1 MRLFAALFPDDGA
14 VRELERAVRPLRRED
29 AQGVRGVRWTPV
41 AGWHLTLAF
50 YGEVPDE
57 LVPEL
62 RQRLTAVAAG
72 VTAPTLRLAG
82 GGRFGDR
89 ALWAGV
95 DGDTESLTA
104 LATAARDTGTA
115 LGLLPD
121 ERPGYVPHLTVALAR
136 RGARTALAP
145 YAERLDAFAGRPWAA
160 GELVLVRSETGPD
173 GSRYSTEASWPLGGG
188 AGG

>member
-14 VRELERAVRPLRRED
+14 VRELERAVRPLRRQDERD
-29 AQGVRGVRWTPV
+29 TRGVRWTPV

-62 RQRLTAVAAG
+62 RQRLAAVATAG
-72 VTAPTLRLAG
+72 STLTLRLAG

-95 DGDTESLTA
+95 DGDTEPLTA
-104 LATAARDTGTA
+104 LATAARATGTA

-145 YAERLDAFAGRPWAA
+145 YAERLDAFAGRPGAA